1 MLYTFASINQYIFEN
16 LTNQVMV
23 SKKLKLLFTL
33 CMLVSASVIA
43 QTGGSN
49 GYMGGGYNVYDSSV
63 IPNKKMGQQNE
74 FWNNNYSFPA
84 KPRNMWEVGVKTGI
98 ATISGDVPSV
108 VLTAPNFGIHV
119 RKSFG
124 YIFSLRAE
132 YINTINKGL
141 QWKAA
146 DNFGKN
152 EAWMDGGYFAQ
163 FRNNAGQMVTRNV
176 SKTGVETYGNLN
188 APLRADKDIVFYN
201 YKTNIQDLSLQGIFT
216 VNNIRFH
223 KQKTGIV
230 IYGGG
235 GVGIT
240 AFNAKVN
247 AINEGAGG
255 GLRSYKKLFDDT
267 YTNNNVLGLYQS
279 RKTITKALKAGM
291 DNTYETDAESEISPK
306 TTRPFLGKNTIKP
319 SGTVLM
325 GVAFKLGKRIN
336 LAIEDRWTF
345 VKTDL
350 LDGQRWQ
357 EHAVGDAVLTRDF
370 DSYNFA
376 TIGLNVNLGAKSVQ
390 PLYWLNPLDYAY
402 SELNTPRHMKLPK
415 PVLNDGDGDGVIDQ
429 MDKEPN
435 TPAGCPVDTHGVTKD
450 TDGDGVPDCK
460 DKQLITPTECQPVD
474 ADGIGKCPEP
484 ECCKNAKPSNAVS
497 AGCPTDYPSLK
508 GSMNGNNK
516 AMLASVA
523 SKMKANA
530 ACTITMTAYC
540 GTSKSAQK
548 ACQRNLDA
556 AKAYLVEK
564 EGISADRIMTAT
576 ENADGSN
583 ENTIDIKSN

>member
-1 MLYTFASINQYIFEN
+1 
-16 LTNQVMV
+16 MV
-23 SKKLKLLFTL
+23 SKKLTLLFTL
-33 CMLVSASVIA
+33 CMLVSASIFA
-43 QTGGSN
+43 QTGANS
-49 GYMGGGYNVYDSSV
+49 GYMGGGYSIYDSSV

-84 KPRNMWEVGVKTGI
+84 KPRNMWEVGVKTGFM
-98 ATISGDVPSV
+98 TVSGDIPTTFF
-108 VLTAPNFGIHV
+108 TAPNFGVHI

-124 YIFSLRAE
+124 YLFSLRLE
-132 YINTINKGL
+132 YVNGVAKGMEWQARENFAKNPAWTNAGYRAPNTIANGPGNTL
-141 QWKAA
+141 V
-146 DNFGKN
+146 NYSYSSP
-152 EAWMDGGYFAQ
+152 GG
-163 FRNNAGQMVTRNV
+163 V
-176 SKTGVETYGNLN
+176 GVNRSLSVGTDAVYM
-188 APLRADKDIVFYN
+188 N
-201 YKTNIQDLSLQGIFT
+201 YKTTIQDLSLQGIFT

-230 IYGGG
+230 LYGGA

-240 AFNAKVN
+240 AFHVMVNAKN
-247 AINEGAGG
+247 DGQGG
-255 GLRSYKKLFDDT
+255 SGNGDYTTLFR
-267 YTNNNVLGLYQS
+267 NVLNKQNSALYQS
-279 RKTITKALKAGM
+279 RKDIISELKAGM
-291 DNTYETDAESEISPK
+291 DDTYESEGESEIAPT
-306 TTRPFLGKNTIKP
+306 TTRPFLGNNTIKP
-319 SGTVLM
+319 SGTVLA
-325 GVAFKLGKRIN
+325 GVAFKLGNRIN

-357 EHAVGDAVLTRDF
+357 ESARGDAAMTRDF
-370 DSYNFA
+370 DSYNFLS
-376 TIGLNVNLGAKSVQ
+376 IGLNFNLGAKSVQ

-402 SELNTPRHMKLPK
+402 SELNTPKHMKLPK

-474 ADGIGKCPEP
+474 ADGIGKCPDP
-484 ECCKNAKPSNAVS
+484 ACCKEMKAGPADAPTVS
-497 AGCPTDYPSLK
+497 CPTDYPSLK

-516 AMLASVA
+516 SFLASVA
-523 SKMKANA
+523 TKMKANA
-530 ACTITMTAYC
+530 TCSITMTAYC

-548 ACQRNLDA
+548 ACQNNLEA
-556 AKAYLVEK
+556 AKKYLVEK
-564 EGISADRIMTAT
+564 EGISVDRITTTT
-576 ENADGSN
+576 ENASGSN

>member
-1 MLYTFASINQYIFEN
+1 
-16 LTNQVMV
+16 MV

-43 QTGGSN
+43 QTGSTS

-98 ATISGDVPSV
+98 ATISGDVSSV

-132 YINTINKGL
+132 YINTINKG
-141 QWKAA
+141 QNWKGSE
-146 DNFGKN
+146 NFGAN
-152 EAWMDGGYFAQ
+152 PAWM
-163 FRNNAGQMVTRNV
+163 NAGYYAQYRTNAGPVNSRNV
-176 SKTGVETYGNLN
+176 SATGVETYKTYEN
-188 APLRADKDIVFYN
+188 RDVVYYN
-201 YKTNIQDLSLQGIFT
+201 YKTNIQDLGLQGIFT

-223 KQKTGIV
+223 KQKTGVV

-235 GVGIT
+235 GIGIT
-240 AFNAKVN
+240 AFHAKVN
-247 AINEGAGG
+247 ALNEAAGG
-255 GLRSYKKLFDDT
+255 GLASYQSLFRT
-267 YTNNNVLGLYQS
+267 TFNTLNVPGLYQN
-279 RKTITKALKAGM
+279 RKAIRTALKAM
-291 DNTYETDAESEISPK
+291 DNTYETEADSEISPK
-306 TTRPFLGKNTIKP
+306 TTRPFLGGNTIKP

-325 GVAFKLGKRIN
+325 GVAFKLGRRIN

-350 LDGQRWQ
+350 LDGQRYQ
-357 EHAVGDAVLTRDF
+357 EQAKGDAVLTRDF

-484 ECCKNAKPSNAVS
+484 DCCKNGKPSNAVS